1 MFFSRLGYLW
11 RYLTTDPGG
20 FIVYMLYTAVT
31 VLVCLIF
38 HEVAHG
44 YVALKCGDP
53 TAKMLGRL
61 TLNPGK
67 HLDPIGTIS
76 MLLVGV
82 GWAKPVPINPRNFRN
97 YHRDMILVSIAGIA
111 ANLLLAIVCMFIAA
125 LISKPL
131 WGRDFILDFRDVFG
145 SADGL
150 INVYHSSNYA
160 MAIAAGAS
168 YGQLSAMAQT
178 PWLLYVQ
185 RLFLMLAQMNVA
197 LAVFNILPVPPLDGF
212 RVLNEFALKGR
223 LNMRPQ
229 TMQIIQIVF
238 LIVCLSGILSGFLR
252 VVNSGVYGLFSRL
265 ISNII

>member
-1 MFFSRLGYLW
+1 MYFSRLGYLW

-31 VLVCLIF
+31 VLICLMV

-44 YVALKCGDP
+44 FVALKCGDP

-61 TLNPGK
+61 NLNPAK

-82 GWAKPVPINPRNFRN
+82 GWARPVPINPRNFRN
-97 YHRDMILVSIAGIA
+97 YHRDMILVSLAGII
-111 ANLLLAIVCMFIAA
+111 ANLLLAILCMFIAA

-131 WGRDFILDFRDVFG
+131 WGGEFILDFRDYYG

-150 INVYHSSNYA
+150 INVYHPSNYA
-160 MAIAAGAS
+160 AAIASGS
-168 YGQLSAMAQT
+168 SFGDLSSMAQT
-178 PWLLYVQ
+178 PFLLYVQ
-185 RLFLMLAQMNVA
+185 RLFLMLARMNVA

-223 LNMRPQ
+223 LRLQPQ

-265 ISNII
+265 ISGII